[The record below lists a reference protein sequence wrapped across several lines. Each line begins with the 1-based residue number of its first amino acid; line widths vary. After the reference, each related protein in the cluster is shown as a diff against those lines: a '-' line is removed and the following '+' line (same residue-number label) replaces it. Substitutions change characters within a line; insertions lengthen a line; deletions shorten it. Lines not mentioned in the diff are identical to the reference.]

1 MLQHG
6 NAIDVRI
13 LHRDNLWPA
22 LSMKPACLPDSIA
35 VIRDRTILL
44 PNIADRRMSPS
55 RIIIGVV
62 AVVTG
67 ITVMVWLLVTALDL
81 ISMPS
86 TLAVVAGVLMI
97 ALVLAFLARGI
108 VYISRRTARR
118 IDRNGLRDSDRI
130 H

>member
-1 MLQHG
+1 
-6 NAIDVRI
+6 
-13 LHRDNLWPA
+13 
-22 LSMKPACLPDSIA
+22 
-35 VIRDRTILL
+35 
-44 PNIADRRMSPS
+44 MSPS

-67 ITVMVWLLVTALDL
+67 IAVTVWLLVTALDL

-97 ALVLAFLARGI
+97 AIVLAFLARGI